1 RLFCIFTLSV
11 PYKTLKMSENQSALF
26 ENEGINQPNH
36 IGKEAVKKIQQLRK
50 KKKNHLQLIDDILQ
64 GNKTALSQAI
74 TLIESQNPQHQQQA
88 NDIIQACLPHANQSV
103 RIGITGVPGVGK
115 STFIEAFG
123 LHLIRQEK
131 KVAVLAIDP
140 SSSISKGSILGDKTR
155 M

>member
-1 RLFCIFTLSV
+1 CSLLFILTLSE
-11 PYKTLKMSENQSALF
+11 PYKTLKMSDKQSALV
-26 ENEGINQPNH
+26 ENEKINQPNH
-36 IGKEAVKKIQQLRK
+36 IGKETVKKIQQLRK
-50 KKKNHLQLIDDILQ
+50 KKKNHMQLIDDIHQ

-123 LHLIRQEK
+123 LHLIRKEK

-140 SSSISKGSILGDKTR
+140 SSSISKG
-155 M
+155 